1 MSRTRS
7 NSISSTSSALS
18 YGGPGFGHLAHREYA
33 AAASWGEPALSDAG
47 SDEQMARAISESKK
61 TVPRSPLSRAYSVSS
76 SNPSTTFLGSGS
88 SSGTSNGSIHDIP
101 TFAASP
107 AQQHSPIP
115 TPRFAADEVIAHN
128 LADSW
133 DTASV
138 HSRMVD
144 NPQYTRSPPPIVIR
158 SPSTS
163 PRSIASGR
171 SYLPLSP
178 TPSRPQ
184 SIHQQSPPSSQRN
197 SYMQP
202 TPTLSRSSSVQQQ
215 QSPTPTQRS
224 YIQQS
229 PTPSRT
235 SSHRSSY
242 NQQSPTPSRAS
253 SVQHGSPTW
262 SRPLPAIQQQSPTAS
277 RPLSPLILPTRLR
290 TPSIRS
296 VSSARSAAST
306 ASRGSVSS
314 VLSSVTRTARHA
326 PLQTA
331 AQTLRDSVSFSIPSI
346 VVQSPSN
353 SSYKSMTP
361 PVVSSPRIAP
371 PPPLSSQEIE
381 ALVRL
386 HTLAN
391 SPTRCSNPNCGT
403 LIPPAPLDS
412 IAFPTTLSTTMSTD
426 TLTPLPRSLIAAL
439 HAQCPACLTTHCR
452 GCAQPLSSCSAPSA
466 VCTSVPNNASAVA
479 LMRNAAS
486 SATPKLPH
494 SSRPGSSLALQTR
507 YNNGRYGSALSQQPP
522 SSCPV
527 PAHCAA
533 ARALGA
539 LASLVAFDRALGAQ
553 GRSLV
558 RPGRASDKALVGPL
572 HALVY
577 FLEAGPEGSV
587 GVGGGGMGMG
597 MGGGPRSIPSSAPSS
612 TGAGAFLG
620 RTPTTTSS
628 SHNGGASRPAFSRS
642 ETGGSQM
649 DVPPEVHPALPTL
662 IALSQVPAYAAGLL
676 RLGVGVGG
684 SGFRG
689 NGNVDVGIWMARAP
703 AYGAVLR
710 LLRALGD
717 TPACRGILEYPVKVK
732 ASPGSGYG
740 IGGGGGQMQGME
752 EEEVEVESWLN
763 ADSPQIPSLDHGYS
777 SSRGEEEE
785 YTTILTLVRRLETAR
800 VALLRLAGATTFG
813 PTVETAHALC
823 DGVLYLLLQ
832 DVLDHGEGGGAP

>member
-33 AAASWGEPALSDAG
+33 AAASWGEPAFSDAA

-61 TVPRSPLSRAYSVSS
+61 DRTAIPAVA
-76 SNPSTTFLGSGS
+76 
-88 SSGTSNGSIHDIP
+88 SGTSNGSIHDLP
-101 TFAASP
+101 TFAGSP
-107 AQQHSPIP
+107 VQQHSPIP
-115 TPRFAADEVIAHN
+115 TPRFAADEVISHN

-158 SPSTS
+158 SPSAS

-171 SYLPLSP
+171 SYLPQSP

-184 SIHQQSPPSSQRN
+184 SILQQSPPSSQRN

-224 YIQQS
+224 YVQQS
-229 PTPSRT
+229 PTPSRA

-242 NQQSPTPSRAS
+242 NQQSPTPSRAP
-253 SVQHGSPTW
+253 SVQHGSPTR

-277 RPLSPLILPTRLR
+277 RPLSPLVLPTRLR

-296 VSSARSAAST
+296 VSSTRSAAST

-391 SPTRCSNPNCGT
+391 SPTRCSHPNCGT

-439 HAQCPACLTTHCR
+439 HAQCPACLTTYCR
-452 GCAQPLSSCSAPSA
+452 GCAQPLPSCSAPSA
-466 VCTSVPNNASAVA
+466 VCTHVPNNASAVA
-479 LMRNAAS
+479 LMRNAPS

-507 YNNGRYGSALSQQPP
+507 YNSNNGRYGSALSQQPP

-533 ARALGA
+533 VRALGA
-539 LASLVAFDRALGAQ
+539 LASLVAFDRALGVQ

-577 FLEAGPEGSV
+577 FLEAGPEGAV

-597 MGGGPRSIPSSAPSS
+597 GGGGPRSIPSSTPSS

-620 RTPTTTSS
+620 RIPTTTSS
-628 SHNGGASRPAFSRS
+628 SHNGVASRPAFSRS
-642 ETGGSQM
+642 ETGGSQMSM

-732 ASPGSGYG
+732 APSGSGYG
-740 IGGGGGQMQGME
+740 IGGGGEQMQGM

-763 ADSPQIPSLDHGYS
+763 AQSAQIPSLDHGYC